1 MEIDQSEDE
10 EEGEDQDS
18 DNAWED
24 SDDEKV
30 NISLLTSDKLKKLR
44 KTPQDSVISGKSYI
58 IRLRSQFEK
67 IYPRPQW
74 IEDIENNSDDEKDL
88 SDEDKVD
95 DEEGQVG
102 STTAL
107 LNILSSTEKFINTKQ
122 LKLIAANKNIYNQIE
137 RCKL

>member
-74 IEDIENNSDDEKDL
+74 IEDIE
-88 SDEDKVD
+88 
-95 DEEGQVG
+95 
-102 STTAL
+102 TTAMMRK
-107 LNILSSTEKFINTKQ
+107 TCRTKTR
-122 LKLIAANKNIYNQIE
+122 LTMKKD
-137 RCKL
+137 K

>member
-44 KTPQDSVISGKSYI
+44 KHHRIQLYLASHI
-58 IRLRSQFEK
+58 
-67 IYPRPQW
+67 
-74 IEDIENNSDDEKDL
+74 
-88 SDEDKVD
+88 
-95 DEEGQVG
+95 
-102 STTAL
+102 L
-107 LNILSSTEKFINTKQ
+107 LD
-122 LKLIAANKNIYNQIE
+122 
-137 RCKL
+137 